1 MPRIKT
7 ADIASKL
14 GIDYEV
20 LCEEGSEPELS
31 DLSFSD
37 ILPELRDGGPRSKSI
52 ATKKLYKHQELVF
65 KYLSKGHNIIL
76 KSGTGSGKTE
86 AWVIYALSKGIKV
99 LAIYPTLALSADQV
113 NRIYDYYSSLG
124 LQDKVFKVDRPSLE
138 GLNAFQVRSK
148 VSNSLVVITNPA
160 FLMADLKRYAEY
172 PPKSYLKDFLRE
184 LDMIVVDEL
193 DFYGSKGA
201 SLIIAMIEI
210 ISEYISRKRPQVVI
224 LTATLGNP
232 EELSK
237 ILSDV
242 TKRET
247 VVIEGKPFKV
257 RNCTYLVLGKNLEN
271 VRKYILSEL
280 IDYLDKDLI
289 EIVEDPIKFRRSSIF
304 IVDYLRRKGLRVP
317 DIYFNPREIIKEYVN
332 DELVTLVFTP
342 SIRVT
347 ERIVREVRESLP
359 PNLKNS
365 IVPHHHLVPKKER
378 EIIEEK
384 ARANPPKVKVIVTVR
399 TLLQGIDIGNVVRVV
414 HYGIPPEV
422 REFMQRE
429 GRKGRRKELKE
440 TESIIL
446 PTSLWDRSLASLG
459 IDGIKEYLKLPLE
472 KVIISRS
479 NEYSTLF
486 KALFKVIA
494 NIELSPTELNLLEK
508 LKLIS
513 VSNDL
518 FSKRIVLNRAGLD
531 VWNKLNFYEYG
542 LPYGIRRILVRDS
555 RGINIEPISRR
566 DFVERYQVGAIDIGN
581 EALVTEV
588 RKGSIIEYS
597 LSSIDHARRKYGYL
611 DEALNMYEEIKIRW
625 RERPNFKRDV
635 LKGKVTSVVDV
646 SVSIPAKGFGLFKE
660 VPMRAR
666 WIIES
671 NKHFKLRR
679 LGDSIVPYF
688 EEDVVELNV
697 VPSGIYQ
704 DFTYG
709 YVYELP
715 LSKDLWKLRIG
726 AATLSLILRV
736 LPKYAISFR
745 ELSIVVDPLPIPPVR
760 VLIWEPEASGITK
773 LIDWYEVLND
783 LNNIKPRN
791 VKLWIHLLKLID
803 REAALEI
810 ISRGINWE
818 DAIEY
823 AKELLRCVVGAA
835 SVKIFNRELFL
846 PKPCKDLRILSLEII
861 SINLDSETIYALGEY
876 DGDDYKGCIIKAKG
890 FPEDTIKK
898 VEDIIRYVVDN
909 DLTLVTSSHE
919 AISKLI
925 FSKSIEWIYEK
936 ALVSGKVINPFEL
949 ITNCLGGEVI
959 DVRRLREY
967 LNIDLPNA
975 VEVYEK
981 VRKGYR
987 GWDHLL
993 KKYVSNLA
1001 KLTYY
1006 AYLIHRYL
1014 IKNNLCRYI

>member
-378 EIIEEK
+378 EIIEEN

-542 LPYGIRRILVRDS
+542 PPYGIRRVLVRDS
-555 RGINIEPISRR
+555 RGISIEPISRR
-566 DFVERYQVGAIDIGN
+566 DFVERYQVGAIDVGN

-588 RKGSIIEYS
+588 RRGSIVEYS
-597 LSSIDHARRKYGYL
+597 LSSIDYARDKYGYL

-876 DGDDYKGCIIKAKG
+876 DGDDYKGYIIKAKG
-890 FPEDTIKK
+890 LPEDTIKK